1 VEPAAGVGRLGESD
15 GGLRL
20 AGQQRQQRNDERF
33 FHDNLKNEQTDIPN
47 PEFTDGSTPDRRR
60 S

>member
-1 VEPAAGVGRLGESD
+1 
-15 GGLRL
+15 
-20 AGQQRQQRNDERF
+20 
-33 FHDNLKNEQTDIPN
+33 LKNEQTDIPN